1 MLRIKGQLQA
11 YHFSLRAQMQPRD
24 QYDITRISCVLP
36 YADILVTDG
45 EKAHALR
52 ELGLDK
58 EFDVEIFSTKNH
70 ERLALADRLKT
81 LVA

>member
-1 MLRIKGQLQA
+1 
-11 YHFSLRAQMQPRD
+11 
-24 QYDITRISCVLP
+24 VLP

-58 EFDVEIFSTKNH
+58 AFDVEVFSTKQR
-70 ERLALADRLKT
+70 ERLALTDRIRALAD
-81 LVA
+81 

>member
-1 MLRIKGQLQA
+1 MD
-11 YHFSLRAQMQPRD
+11 PRD

-36 YADILVTDG
+36 YADVLITDG

-58 EFDVEIFSTKNH
+58 EFGVEVFSTKAR
-70 ERLALADRLKT
+70 ERTALADRLKA
-81 LVA
+81 LAA